1 MWTGVASFEL
11 RSERATVKPFM
22 PGSIASRMDCFEL
35 VMQSKVKVVRAR
47 CGYNNPVRL
56 FLQRVAQDSCHAW
69 IVLDDQNSHMKVN
82 P

>member
-11 RSERATVKPFM
+11 RSERPMVKPFM

-35 VMQSKVKVVRAR
+35 VMQSRVKAVRVQ
-47 CGYNNPVRL
+47 CGDNNPLRL
-56 FLQRVAQDSCHAW
+56 ILQRVAQDSRHLW
-69 IVLDDQNSHMKVN
+69 IVLDDPNSHMKVN